1 MHVSPGIK
9 IDNVECS
16 LLSAVTD
23 AAGVVPCY
31 PRSFFKA
38 PLTVS
43 PIKSTWTKSKTTPAF
58 RPGRCNSTKSSS
70 SERNVLATWRQRRHG
85 RVKTAWGW
93 KRIRTRCK
101 FQAMNTC
108 CGQKT
113 EAQRMDSIAHLLV
126 RFVSYHIL
134 KIQYL
139 PIISFRRKPS
149 QNSSRVGRAA
159 ITCKTM
165 LKTKCVR
172 NPVASPLK
180 SPGADQA
187 RAHQR
192 PRKPTHV
199 FWTQKKGMN
208 NDIMK
213 DDRST
218 LQNSSNMP

>member
-43 PIKSTWTKSKTTPAF
+43 PIKSTWTKSKQHLPFAQ
-58 RPGRCNSTKSSS
+58 GG
-70 SERNVLATWRQRRHG
+70 ATRQRVHHLREMCWPLEGKDGTAGSRQPGDG
-85 RVKTAWGW
+85 RELGPDVSFKQWTRVADKKPKPSAW
-93 KRIRTRCK
+93 IRLP
-101 FQAMNTC
+101 
-108 CGQKT
+108 
-113 EAQRMDSIAHLLV
+113 HLLV

-180 SPGADQA
+180 SPGAG
-187 RAHQR
+187 
-192 PRKPTHV
+192 PSKGPSK
-199 FWTQKKGMN
+199 TQEANTCVLNPEK
-208 NDIMK
+208 
-213 DDRST
+213 RHE
-218 LQNSSNMP
+218 